1 MMSPWD
7 DNIIRHGENPMHSFA
22 RCAFASQNAMFFR
35 GPNGLSRGRFAH
47 GRVPR
52 RVDTRAPW
60 REVLYVG
67 NRLSLA
73 ERRHRSSAPSTFAR
87 NQCSRLIT
95 LTFSPLSSGSP
106 VVIRGL
112 FFRIDRE
119 CALRGPDST
128 VVATYTPHTWR
139 LGARSFREFHCNN
152 SIYLRVRNRA
162 DACEKLGPY
171 EFVRAAEG
179 GLFVQ
184 GQCIGTYSPQWET
197 ESGSTQ
203 SWQEITLLSAASEMA

>member
-1 MMSPWD
+1 
-7 DNIIRHGENPMHSFA
+7 
-22 RCAFASQNAMFFR
+22 
-35 GPNGLSRGRFAH
+35 
-47 GRVPR
+47 
-52 RVDTRAPW
+52 
-60 REVLYVG
+60 
-67 NRLSLA
+67 
-73 ERRHRSSAPSTFAR
+73 
-87 NQCSRLIT
+87 LIT

-197 ESGSTQ
+197 ESGPNQ
-203 SWQEITLLSAASEMA
+203 SWQEITLLSAASELA

>member
-1 MMSPWD
+1 
-7 DNIIRHGENPMHSFA
+7 
-22 RCAFASQNAMFFR
+22 
-35 GPNGLSRGRFAH
+35 
-47 GRVPR
+47 
-52 RVDTRAPW
+52 
-60 REVLYVG
+60 VLYVE
-67 NRLSLA
+67 NRLLLA

-152 SIYLRVRNRA
+152 SIFLRVRNRA

-197 ESGSTQ
+197 ESGPSQ

>member
-1 MMSPWD
+1 M
-7 DNIIRHGENPMHSFA
+7 
-22 RCAFASQNAMFFR
+22 
-35 GPNGLSRGRFAH
+35 
-47 GRVPR
+47 
-52 RVDTRAPW
+52 
-60 REVLYVG
+60 
-67 NRLSLA
+67 
-73 ERRHRSSAPSTFAR
+73 
-87 NQCSRLIT
+87 
-95 LTFSPLSSGSP
+95 
-106 VVIRGL
+106 
-112 FFRIDRE
+112 
-119 CALRGPDST
+119 RGPDST

-171 EFVRAAEG
+171 DFVRAAEG

-197 ESGSTQ
+197 ESGANQ